1 MDRYTIEQKMKSAAA
16 FLVIIILLPYIIS
29 VFVNGADAASGEGS
43 VFYVKVKVPDTEE
56 ADGIAEI
63 GWTDC
68 LAGILAKE
76 VPEDFGEEAMKAQA
90 VVIRTQIYRE
100 LESSGDKILTLE
112 RMTLEEMKKQW
123 GQEKALD
130 YYNKYIRAVE
140 QTDDTVLMYGDGYAW
155 TPFHQSSSGMTRS
168 AAEVMGTEEFPYVA
182 VRECPD
188 DKEADNEIQVFTFSY
203 EEIQAACRD
212 FLVAADDG
220 EQAEKGYT
228 FADFEIQE
236 YDSAG
241 YVSRLRIGDTVC
253 TGDQFRD
260 ALDLPSSCFSFSEL
274 REGKAGSGIKITTAG
289 NGHGIGMSLWT
300 AEKMDEDGSTY
311 EEILSFFFEG
321 TELRKDIQET
331 ELFRNTG
338 LPEDKKGIP

>member
-29 VFVNGADAASGEGS
+29 VFVNGADAASGESS

-123 GQEKALD
+123 GQEKALG

-289 NGHGIGMSLWT
+289 NGHGLGMSLWT

-321 TELRKDIQET
+321 IELRKDIQET
-331 ELFRNTG
+331 ELF
-338 LPEDKKGIP
+338 

>member
-43 VFYVKVKVPDTEE
+43 VFYVKIKVPDTEE

-289 NGHGIGMSLWT
+289 NGHGLGMSLWT

-321 TELRKDIQET
+321 IELRKDIQET
-331 ELFRNTG
+331 ELF
-338 LPEDKKGIP
+338 

>member
-112 RMTLEEMKKQW
+112 RITLEEMKKQW

-289 NGHGIGMSLWT
+289 NGHGLGMSLWT

-331 ELFRNTG
+331 ELF
-338 LPEDKKGIP
+338 

>member
-29 VFVNGADAASGEGS
+29 VFVNGADAAAGEGS

-260 ALDLPSSCFSFSEL
+260 ALELPSSCFSFSEL

-289 NGHGIGMSLWT
+289 NGHGLGMSLWT

-331 ELFRNTG
+331 ELF
-338 LPEDKKGIP
+338 

>member
-29 VFVNGADAASGEGS
+29 VFVNGADAAAGEGS

-130 YYNKYIRAVE
+130 YYNKCIRAVE

-289 NGHGIGMSLWT
+289 NGHGLGMSLWT

-331 ELFRNTG
+331 ELF
-338 LPEDKKGIP
+338 

>member
-241 YVSRLRIGDTVC
+241 YVSRLRIGDTLC

-260 ALDLPSSCFSFSEL
+260 ALELPSSCFSFSEL

-289 NGHGIGMSLWT
+289 NGHGLGMSLWT

-331 ELFRNTG
+331 ELF
-338 LPEDKKGIP
+338 

>member
-1 MDRYTIEQKMKSAAA
+1 M
-16 FLVIIILLPYIIS
+16 
-29 VFVNGADAASGEGS
+29 NGADAASGEGS

-289 NGHGIGMSLWT
+289 NGHGLGMSLWT

-331 ELFRNTG
+331 ELF
-338 LPEDKKGIP
+338 

>member
-29 VFVNGADAASGEGS
+29 VFVNGADAAAGEGS

-188 DKEADNEIQVFTFSY
+188 DKGADNEIQVFTFSY

-241 YVSRLRIGDTVC
+241 YVSRLRIGDTLC
-253 TGDQFRD
+253 TGDQFRE
-260 ALDLPSSCFSFSEL
+260 ALGLPSSCFSFSEL
-274 REGKAGSGIKITTAG
+274 REGKAGSGIKITNAG
-289 NGHGIGMSLWT
+289 NGHGLGMSLWT

-321 TELRKDIQET
+321 TKLRKDIQET
-331 ELFRNTG
+331 ELF
-338 LPEDKKGIP
+338 

>member
-241 YVSRLRIGDTVC
+241 YVSRLRIGDTLC
-253 TGDQFRD
+253 TGDQFRE
-260 ALDLPSSCFSFSEL
+260 ALGLPSSCFSFSEL

-289 NGHGIGMSLWT
+289 NGHGLGMSLWT

-331 ELFRNTG
+331 ELF
-338 LPEDKKGIP
+338 

>member
-29 VFVNGADAASGEGS
+29 VFVNGADAAAGEGS

-241 YVSRLRIGDTVC
+241 YVSRLRIGDTLC

-260 ALDLPSSCFSFSEL
+260 ALGLPSSAFSFSETQ
-274 REGKAGSGIKITTAG
+274 EEADAGGEMKITTTG
-289 NGHGIGMSLWT
+289 NGHGLGMSLWT
-300 AEKMDEDGSTY
+300 AEKMDEEGMTY

-321 TELRKDIQET
+321 TELKKDIQET
-331 ELFRNTG
+331 ELF
-338 LPEDKKGIP
+338 

>member
-1 MDRYTIEQKMKSAAA
+1 MDRYTIEQKLKSVAA

-29 VFVNGADAASGEGS
+29 VFVNGADAAAGENS
-43 VFYVKVKVPDTEE
+43 AFYVKVKVPDTEE
-56 ADGIAEI
+56 ADGITEI
-63 GWTDC
+63 GWTDY

-76 VPEDFGEEAMKAQA
+76 VPADFGEEAVKAQA
-90 VVIRTQIYRE
+90 VLIRTQIYRE
-100 LESSGDKILTLE
+100 LSESEDKILSMDY
-112 RMTLEEMKKQW
+112 MTREEMKKQW

-130 YYNKYIRAVE
+130 YYEKYIHAVE
-140 QTDDTVLMYGDGYAW
+140 QTDDTVLMYGEEYAW

-168 AAEVMGTEEFPYVA
+168 ASEVMGTEEYPYVA

-203 EEIQAACRD
+203 DEIQEACRD
-212 FLVAADDG
+212 FLVAAADG

-228 FADFEIQE
+228 FADFEIKA

-241 YVSRLRIGDTVC
+241 YVSQLRIGDTLC

-260 ALDLPSSCFSFSEL
+260 ALGLPSSAFSFSETQ
-274 REGKAGSGIKITTAG
+274 EEADAGGEIKITTTG
-289 NGHGIGMSLWT
+289 NGHGLGMSLWT
-300 AEKMDEDGSTY
+300 AEKMDEKGMTY

-321 TELRKDIQET
+321 TELKKDIQET
-331 ELFRNTG
+331 ELF
-338 LPEDKKGIP
+338 

>member
-29 VFVNGADAASGEGS
+29 VFVNGADAAAGEGS

-289 NGHGIGMSLWT
+289 NGHGLGMSLWT
-300 AEKMDEDGSTY
+300 AEKMDEEGSTY

-331 ELFRNTG
+331 ELF
-338 LPEDKKGIP
+338 

>member
-29 VFVNGADAASGEGS
+29 VFVNGADAAAGEGS

-112 RMTLEEMKKQW
+112 RMTLEEMKRQW

-182 VRECPD
+182 GRECPD

-289 NGHGIGMSLWT
+289 NGHGLGMSLWT

-331 ELFRNTG
+331 ELF
-338 LPEDKKGIP
+338 

>member
-29 VFVNGADAASGEGS
+29 VFVNGADAAAGEGS

-289 NGHGIGMSLWT
+289 NGHGLGMSLWT

-331 ELFRNTG
+331 ELF
-338 LPEDKKGIP
+338 

>member
-1 MDRYTIEQKMKSAAA
+1 MDRYTIEQKLKSAAA

-29 VFVNGADAASGEGS
+29 VFVNGADAAAGDGS
-43 VFYVKVKVPDTEE
+43 SSLYVKVEVPDTEE
-56 ADGIAEI
+56 ADGVREI
-63 GWTDC
+63 GWTDY

-76 VPEDFGEEAMKAQA
+76 VSADFGEEAMKAQA
-90 VVIRTQIYRE
+90 VLIRTQIYRE
-100 LESSGDKILTLE
+100 LSASEDKVLSMDY
-112 RMTLEEMKKQW
+112 MTREEMKKQW
-123 GQEKALD
+123 GQEKAPD
-130 YYNKYIRAVE
+130 YYEKYIRVVE
-140 QTDDTVLMYGDGYAW
+140 QTDDTVLVYGEGYAW
-155 TPFHQSSSGMTRS
+155 APFHQSSSGMTRS
-168 AAEVMGTEEFPYVA
+168 ASEVMGTEEYPYVA

-203 EEIQAACRD
+203 DEIQEACRD
-212 FLVAADDG
+212 FLVAAADG

-228 FADFEIQE
+228 FADFEIKS

-241 YVSRLRIGDTVC
+241 YVSQLRIGDTVC

-289 NGHGIGMSLWT
+289 NGHGLGMSLWT

-331 ELFRNTG
+331 ELF
-338 LPEDKKGIP
+338 

>member
-228 FADFEIQE
+228 FADFEIQG

-274 REGKAGSGIKITTAG
+274 REGKAGSGIKVTTAG
-289 NGHGIGMSLWT
+289 NGHGLGMSLWT

-331 ELFRNTG
+331 ELF
-338 LPEDKKGIP
+338 

>member
-1 MDRYTIEQKMKSAAA
+1 MDRYTIEQKLKSAAA

-29 VFVNGADAASGEGS
+29 VFLNGADTASGEGS

-289 NGHGIGMSLWT
+289 NGHGLGMSLWT

-331 ELFRNTG
+331 ELF
-338 LPEDKKGIP
+338 

>member
-29 VFVNGADAASGEGS
+29 VFVNGADAAAGESS

-203 EEIQAACRD
+203 DEIQEACRD
-212 FLVAADDG
+212 FLVAAADG

-228 FADFEIQE
+228 FADFEIKS

-241 YVSRLRIGDTVC
+241 YVSQLRIGDTLC

-260 ALDLPSSCFSFSEL
+260 ALGLPSSAFSFSETQ
-274 REGKAGSGIKITTAG
+274 EEADAGGEIKITTTG
-289 NGHGIGMSLWT
+289 NGHGLGMSLWT
-300 AEKMDEDGSTY
+300 AEKMDEEGMTY

-331 ELFRNTG
+331 ELF
-338 LPEDKKGIP
+338 

>member
-1 MDRYTIEQKMKSAAA
+1 MDRYTIEQKLKSAAA

-260 ALDLPSSCFSFSEL
+260 ALELPSSCFSFSEL

-289 NGHGIGMSLWT
+289 NGHGLGMSLWT

-331 ELFRNTG
+331 ELF
-338 LPEDKKGIP
+338 

>member
-29 VFVNGADAASGEGS
+29 VFVNGADAAAGEGS

-289 NGHGIGMSLWT
+289 NGHGLGMSLWT

-321 TELRKDIQET
+321 TKLRKDIQET
-331 ELFRNTG
+331 ELF
-338 LPEDKKGIP
+338 

>member
-16 FLVIIILLPYIIS
+16 FLVIIILLPYIVS

-168 AAEVMGTEEFPYVA
+168 AAEVMGTEEFHYVA

-289 NGHGIGMSLWT
+289 NGHGLGMSLWT

-321 TELRKDIQET
+321 TKLRKDIQET
-331 ELFRNTG
+331 ELF
-338 LPEDKKGIP
+338 

>member
-43 VFYVKVKVPDTEE
+43 VFYVKIKVPDTEE

-289 NGHGIGMSLWT
+289 NGHGLGMSLWT

-331 ELFRNTG
+331 ELF
-338 LPEDKKGIP
+338 

>member
-212 FLVAADDG
+212 FLVATDDG

-260 ALDLPSSCFSFSEL
+260 ALDLPSSCLSFSEL

-289 NGHGIGMSLWT
+289 NGHGLGMSLWT

-331 ELFRNTG
+331 ELF
-338 LPEDKKGIP
+338 

>member
-29 VFVNGADAASGEGS
+29 VFVNGADAAAGDGS
-43 VFYVKVKVPDTEE
+43 SSLYVKVEVPDTEE
-56 ADGIAEI
+56 ADGVREI
-63 GWTDC
+63 GWTDY

-76 VPEDFGEEAMKAQA
+76 VSADFGEEAMKAQA
-90 VVIRTQIYRE
+90 VLIRTQIYRE
-100 LESSGDKILTLE
+100 LSASEDKVLSMDY
-112 RMTLEEMKKQW
+112 MTREEMKKQW
-123 GQEKALD
+123 GQEKAPD
-130 YYNKYIRAVE
+130 YYEKYIRAVE
-140 QTDDTVLMYGDGYAW
+140 QTDDTVLVYGEGYAW
-155 TPFHQSSSGMTRS
+155 APFHQSSSGMTRS
-168 AAEVMGTEEFPYVA
+168 ASEVMGTEEYPYVA

-203 EEIQAACRD
+203 DEIQEACRD
-212 FLVAADDG
+212 FLVAAADG

-228 FADFEIQE
+228 FADFEIKS

-289 NGHGIGMSLWT
+289 NGHGLGMSLWT

-321 TELRKDIQET
+321 IELRKDIQET
-331 ELFRNTG
+331 ELF
-338 LPEDKKGIP
+338 

>member
-29 VFVNGADAASGEGS
+29 VFVNGADAAAGEGS
-43 VFYVKVKVPDTEE
+43 IFYVKVKVPDTEE

-168 AAEVMGTEEFPYVA
+168 ATEVMGTEEFPYVA

-289 NGHGIGMSLWT
+289 NGHGLGMSLWT

-331 ELFRNTG
+331 ELF
-338 LPEDKKGIP
+338 

>member
-76 VPEDFGEEAMKAQA
+76 VPEDFGEETMKAQA

-289 NGHGIGMSLWT
+289 NGHGLGMSLWT
-300 AEKMDEDGSTY
+300 AEKMDEDGMGY

-321 TELRKDIQET
+321 TELKKDIQET
-331 ELFRNTG
+331 ELF
-338 LPEDKKGIP
+338 

>member
-29 VFVNGADAASGEGS
+29 VFVNGADAAAGEGS

-188 DKEADNEIQVFTFSY
+188 DKGADNEIQVFTFSY

-289 NGHGIGMSLWT
+289 NGHGLGMSLWT

-321 TELRKDIQET
+321 TKLRKDIQET
-331 ELFRNTG
+331 ELF
-338 LPEDKKGIP
+338 

>member
-100 LESSGDKILTLE
+100 LESSGEKILTLE

-289 NGHGIGMSLWT
+289 NGHGLGMSLWT

-331 ELFRNTG
+331 ELF
-338 LPEDKKGIP
+338 

>member
-29 VFVNGADAASGEGS
+29 VFVNGADAAAGEGS

-188 DKEADNEIQVFTFSY
+188 DKGADNEIQVFTFSY

-241 YVSRLRIGDTVC
+241 YVSRLRIGDTLC
-253 TGDQFRD
+253 TGDQFRE
-260 ALDLPSSCFSFSEL
+260 ALGLPSSAFSFSETQ
-274 REGKAGSGIKITTAG
+274 EEADAGGEMKITTTG
-289 NGHGIGMSLWT
+289 NGHGLGMSLWT
-300 AEKMDEDGSTY
+300 AEKMDEEGMTY

-321 TELRKDIQET
+321 TELKKDIQET
-331 ELFRNTG
+331 ELF
-338 LPEDKKGIP
+338 